1 MLPKINNKWIVTF
14 DTIRGKM
21 QLEDIAFR
29 LYACVHMFYFKLTNF
44 CTKDVV
50 KNNFMKKNL
59 MKNDVSI

>member
-1 MLPKINNKWIVTF
+1 MLSKINNKCIVTF
-14 DTIRGKM
+14 DTIIGKM

-29 LYACVHMFYFKLTNF
+29 LYTCVHMLYFRLTNF

-59 MKNDVSI
+59 MKNDASI